1 MYGSEGGAMR
11 IVAGVGENRNM
22 ERAASLAD
30 FEVDL
35 VHSEEEFIEEL
46 RRGAAAYVR
55 GSLPA
60 ANIMAELKKGGPL
73 NRASWI
79 EVGANG
85 FLLAPVGIDE
95 GRTVD
100 DRFKIAV
107 SASEFLRKT
116 GEEPRVGVI
125 SGGRRGDLGR
135 SPEVDRSIHE
145 GEFLTSMIK
154 DKYRVRHYHIL
165 IEEAVADGCNV
176 IIAPDGITG
185 NLIFR
190 SLVLVGTAR
199 SYGAVALGF
208 DGIFVDTSRSQTAE
222 GYLRA
227 LKFAH
232 WLARGWN
239 EDNE

>member
-1 MYGSEGGAMR
+1 MR

-22 ERAASLAD
+22 ERAASLVD
-30 FEVDL
+30 FEVEL

-46 RRGAAAYVR
+46 RRGGDAYVR

-60 ANIMAELKKGGPL
+60 ASIMAELRGGGPL

-79 EVGANG
+79 EVGDTG
-85 FLLAPVGIDE
+85 FLLSPVGIDE

-107 SASEFLRKT
+107 SASEFLQRT
-116 GEEPRVGVI
+116 GKEPKVGVI

-145 GEFLTSMIK
+145 GELLTSMIK

-208 DGIFVDTSRSQTAE
+208 NGIFVDTSRSQTVE

-227 LKFAH
+227 LEFAH
-232 WLARGWN
+232 WLAMGWN
-239 EDNE
+239 ENCES